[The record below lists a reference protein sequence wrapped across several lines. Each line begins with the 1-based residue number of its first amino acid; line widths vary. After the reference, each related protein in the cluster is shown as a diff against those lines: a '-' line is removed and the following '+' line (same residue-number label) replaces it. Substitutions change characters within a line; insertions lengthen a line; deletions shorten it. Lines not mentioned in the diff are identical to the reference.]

1 MKSEDSRC
9 IICNQIIDPDAPIRV
24 FPVIRTITSRRG
36 NVFPVCRACG
46 NMLSIFGTIADI
58 NCYRELKFDYEIT
71 EEDLENNGKS

>member
-9 IICNQIIDPDAPIRV
+9 IICNEIIDPDAPIRV

-46 NMLSIFGTIADI
+46 NMLSVVGTLIES
-58 NCYRELKFDYEIT
+58 YRELKFDYEIT
-71 EEDLENNGKS
+71 EEDLKNNGKN

>member
-24 FPVIRTITSRRG
+24 FPVIRTITSREG

-46 NMLSIFGTIADI
+46 NMLSIFGTIV
-58 NCYRELKFDYEIT
+58 NQYRVLKFDYEIT
-71 EEDLENNGKS
+71 EEDLENNGES